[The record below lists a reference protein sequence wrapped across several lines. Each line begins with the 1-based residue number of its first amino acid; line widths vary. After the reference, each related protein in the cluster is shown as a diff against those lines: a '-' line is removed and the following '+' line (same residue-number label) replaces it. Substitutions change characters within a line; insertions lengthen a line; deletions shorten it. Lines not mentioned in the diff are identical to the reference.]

1 VEPSFVEIS
10 VDATIAGTYT
20 PGLDIITVPRSICF
34 TEAAYGGGDR
44 TIAVEAHCGGRV
56 PVITTDNISATF
68 ANPPVGLQGIEDEQ
82 IEWSVGDTIS
92 IIIHAQDE
100 GLDVAIDFSAVDS
113 DYTVGDEIVTDLGD
127 GDYEV
132 EYVLSSVNTRSAGEY
147 RLPVELSAGTVSRT
161 YSDAVLVRYTP
172 SPTGVIEFQDVLNGD
187 FVFSDMP
194 TGTYTGVS
202 LTSALIR
209 PQPGALATVEAEIW
223 SENNLDGTALIVN
236 AREAGTDG
244 YASTEVWI
252 SGSTCSSIPP
262 IGCVAEFEVPL
273 AIRPSRM
280 GDVADQDELD
290 VELSFGLYTPTGPI
304 FTAAE
309 LVPTPW
315 GLDKAPPNTI
325 AMSGRL
331 LYERPPRRQGGRQQP
346 QSPPVRDSGGYPGG
360 DPCSTCDDRS
370 HRLLL
375 SHVHYANQRDGVLA
389 YTRAQAVHRHDL
401 FAQGPADHLPLR
413 HLPRADARFRRPRT
427 RDRDC
432 YCRRAGHDEGLG
444 HRVLRLCEPG
454 RRRVPDVHGRPPRP
468 GVGQAVSGG

>member
-1 VEPSFVEIS
+1 MSFPPPFQTSAHRPLLVATLAISAAVTPSEAYAVDVSLIPPSAPGVTCVNITYDCVEPSFVEIS

-262 IGCVAEFEVPL
+262 IGCVCVF
-273 AIRPSRM
+273 RPS
-280 GDVADQDELD
+280 
-290 VELSFGLYTPTGPI
+290 
-304 FTAAE
+304 
-309 LVPTPW
+309 
-315 GLDKAPPNTI
+315 
-325 AMSGRL
+325 
-331 LYERPPRRQGGRQQP
+331 
-346 QSPPVRDSGGYPGG
+346 
-360 DPCSTCDDRS
+360 
-370 HRLLL
+370 
-375 SHVHYANQRDGVLA
+375 
-389 YTRAQAVHRHDL
+389 
-401 FAQGPADHLPLR
+401 
-413 HLPRADARFRRPRT
+413 
-427 RDRDC
+427 
-432 YCRRAGHDEGLG
+432 
-444 HRVLRLCEPG
+444 
-454 RRRVPDVHGRPPRP
+454 
-468 GVGQAVSGG
+468 